1 MTRYASHT
9 TVAPEKSRA
18 EIERVIRRYGATAFA
33 YMGGPQGAAVAFQV
47 NTRQVRFML
56 PLPDPKDKI
65 FLPKRARTG
74 RSRESAIVA
83 AYELAIRQRWRALAL
98 CIKAKLEAVAAG
110 IVTFDEEFLAHLVLP
125 GGKTMGE
132 EYIPQLEGHFSGK
145 SLPPLLGM

>member
-33 YMGGPQGAAVAFQV
+33 YMGGRQGAAVAFQV
-47 NTRQVRFML
+47 HKRQVRFLL
-56 PLPDPKDKI
+56 PLPDPKDEA
-65 FLPKRARTG
+65 FSPKRARRG
-74 RSRESAIVA
+74 RSRDSAMAA

-98 CIKAKLEAVAAG
+98 CIKAKLEAVEAG

-125 GGKTMGE
+125 DGRTMGE
-132 EYIPQLEGHFSGK
+132 ETIPQLEGYLSGQL
-145 SLPPLLGM
+145 LPPLLGM